1 MFHLGLVIPLLQIED
16 LSWPFVRCLT
26 NLRFVSQTSNTF
38 FMTNLGFVCHT
49 AFQDVM
55 GFKATVT
62 NPYTFYDLTS
72 LLTLSW
78 KVSDVMRSKSK
89 KI

>member
-1 MFHLGLVIPLLQIED
+1 
-16 LSWPFVRCLT
+16 
-26 NLRFVSQTSNTF
+26 
-38 FMTNLGFVCHT
+38 MTNLGFVCHT

-72 LLTLSW
+72 LYTLSW